1 MFAYCGNNPA
11 NNEDAY
17 GNRYQ
22 ICRPNEVKVSIADFA
37 ALGVAIGAVYLVGSA
52 KSKEDTKAESSA
64 LFDKEKKRDYTVYF
78 LSATDGATDEIVYVG
93 RVKTANYDARMAY
106 HRTQGR
112 SEKWRID
119 GLTWLECRGLEQ
131 VGMAFFHTINKNNS
145 LYNQIR
151 GVSPTNTSRS
161 QYFVA
166 AKIFWRA
173 VSSEID
179 AIMPFSYWENWTENE
194 ILNGGM

>member
-1 MFAYCGNNPA
+1 MGRFINADAFTSTGQGLLGNNMFVYCGNNPT
-11 NNEDAY
+11 NNRDAH

-22 ICRPNEVKVSIADFA
+22 LCRPNETKISIADFA
-37 ALGVAIGAVYLVGSA
+37 ALGVAIGALYYVGSWQ
-52 KSKEDTKAESSA
+52 SKEETKADLIA
-64 LFDKEKKRDYTVYF
+64 LFGDEPKRDYTVYF

-131 VGMAFFHTINKNNS
+131 VGMAFFHTINKDNS

-151 GVSPTNTSRS
+151 G
-161 QYFVA
+161 
-166 AKIFWRA
+166 
-173 VSSEID
+173 
-179 AIMPFSYWENWTENE
+179 
-194 ILNGGM
+194 GG